1 MKVAVFCSSS
11 HDVSPMILSEMERV
25 GEALALGGHDVV
37 YGGCS
42 DGCMGRLAQGVLN
55 KKGRL
60 VGVIPQMDFMQ
71 RNRVQEGL
79 NEQHVVPTLSSRKE
93 KMIALADAFVVFPGG
108 LGTLDEALE
117 VLALKSLGGFEK
129 PIFFYNFLD
138 LWTPFLEVLELMVQQ
153 RLIRHS
159 LDQVLVVLDKPE
171 TLSEHLKRYKNV
183 L

>member
-25 GEALALGGHDVV
+25 GSELAAKGHDVV

-42 DGCMGRLAQGVLN
+42 DGCMGTLARGVLG

-60 VGVIPQMDFMQ
+60 IGVIPQMDFIE
-71 RNRVQEGL
+71 NRVQEGL
-79 NEQHVVPTLSSRKE
+79 SEQHVVPTLSSRKE
-93 KMIALADAFVVFPGG
+93 KMIQIADAFVVFPGG
-108 LGTLDEALE
+108 IGTLDEALE

-138 LWTPFLEVLELMVQQ
+138 LWTPFLEALELMVQQ
-153 RLIRHS
+153 RLIRHP

-171 TLSEHLKRYKNV
+171 TLSEHLERYKNV